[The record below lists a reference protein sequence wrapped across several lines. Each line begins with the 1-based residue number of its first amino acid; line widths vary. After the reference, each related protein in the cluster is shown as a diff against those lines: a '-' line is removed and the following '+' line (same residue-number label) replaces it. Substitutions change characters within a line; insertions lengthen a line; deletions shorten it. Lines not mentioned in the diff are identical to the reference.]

1 MCASCS
7 WRGVTVSSKRHNV
20 CFLISEL
27 HCPYTGAL
35 KLVRIASLVLC
46 PLIMF
51 PIMLTGVCKVVSQ
64 NSCPLLSTHVK
75 HDHLFWGPPTTSHS
89 GVQQC
94 FSNVSEELNI
104 WHVAHIES
112 WQCNFRVCYSRA
124 GTDLWRA
131 WGRVD
136 YLIVTQS
143 EGKRGFLLK

>member
-1 MCASCS
+1 MHSVLRLPAKFRVHSSAVHNLGCS
-7 WRGVTVSSKRHNV
+7 PNQFPISVHVCILQLEGSHGVLKETQ

-51 PIMLTGVCKVVSQ
+51 PIMLTGVCKVVSR
-64 NSCPLLSTHVK
+64 NSCPLLSTHMK
-75 HDHLFWGPPTTSHS
+75 HDQTFWGPPTTSHS

-104 WHVAHIES
+104 
-112 WQCNFRVCYSRA
+112 
-124 GTDLWRA
+124 
-131 WGRVD
+131 
-136 YLIVTQS
+136 
-143 EGKRGFLLK
+143 